1 MRVIVIADFAIP
13 SGGAQRVAV
22 ESARALAEAGVHVTF
37 LHATAGSDAT
47 LDHPGI
53 ERVCADVPDVWSRAP
68 LSAAINGVW
77 SRLSEARAR
86 ATIAQHVG
94 ARDTVIH
101 LHQWTRAFSP
111 SIFKVLRESG
121 LPVAITAH
129 DYFLACPNGVL
140 FRFDTH
146 EVCALA
152 PMGARCV
159 ATNCDTRSYPHKL
172 VRVARQM
179 ATSRQYGG
187 WTPDIIH
194 IADRARDRLA
204 PLLPA
209 TWRHHRI
216 DNPIG
221 VERAP
226 PVDIGADAEFAFVGR
241 LTEDKGAILAAR
253 AAAAAGARMLF
264 IGDGPARA
272 EITSILPGATIT
284 GWVAPAE
291 VGALLRARGRAIVAP
306 SLWPEAGPLTVLE
319 AAAMGLPAIV
329 SDRCGGAEKV
339 AVGAGVVVAPTIED
353 IAAAMT
359 RLMDR
364 DVAGAMG
371 RVAHDA
377 FWANPPT
384 AAAHATRL
392 VALYETMLRR

>member
-22 ESARALAEAGVHVTF
+22 ESARALAESGARVTF
-37 LHATAGSDAT
+37 LHAVAGSDPA

-53 ERVCADVPDVWSRAP
+53 ELICAGVPDVWSRDP

-77 SRLSEARAR
+77 SRQAADRAR
-86 ATIAQHVG
+86 AALAPFIG
-94 ARDTVIH
+94 ARETVVH

-111 SIFKVLRESG
+111 SIFGVLRESR
-121 LPVAITAH
+121 LPTAITAH

-146 EVCALA
+146 EPCELA
-152 PMGARCV
+152 PMSGRCM

-172 VRVARQM
+172 VRVARQA
-179 ATSRQYGG
+179 ATNRQYGG
-187 WTPDIIH
+187 WTVDVVH

-209 TWRHHRI
+209 TWRHHRV
-216 DNPIG
+216 DNPIS

-226 PVDIGADAEFAFVGR
+226 PVEIGPDAAFAFVGR
-241 LTEDKGAILAAR
+241 LTEDKGAIVAAR
-253 AAAAAGARMLF
+253 AAAAAGARMIF

-272 EITSILPGATIT
+272 DIAAILPDATIT

-291 VGALLRARGRAIVAP
+291 VASRLRARARAVLAP
-306 SLWPEAGPLTVLE
+306 SLWPETGPLTVPE

-329 SDRCGGAEKV
+329 SERCGAAGKVDATTGA
-339 AVGAGVVVAPTIED
+339 VVAPTVEA
-353 IAAAMT
+353 IAAAMA
-359 RLMDR
+359 RLMDD
-364 DVAGAMG
+364 DVVRAMG
-371 RVAHDA
+371 RAAHDRYWSNA
-377 FWANPPT
+377 PT
-384 AAAHATRL
+384 PAAHATRL
-392 VALYETMLRR
+392 LALYGSMLSA

>member
-1 MRVIVIADFAIP
+1 MRAIVIADFAIP

-22 ESARALAEAGVHVTF
+22 ESARALAETGVDVTF
-37 LHATAGSDAT
+37 LHAVVGSDPV
-47 LDHPGI
+47 LDHPGV
-53 ERVCADVPDVWSRAP
+53 ERVCANVPDIWSRASI
-68 LSAAINGVW
+68 SAAINGVW
-77 SRLSEARAR
+77 SRQAEARAR
-86 ATIAQHVG
+86 AAMAPYVG

-111 SIFKVLRESG
+111 SIFQVLRESR

-129 DYFLACPNGVL
+129 DYFLGCPNGVL

-146 EVCALA
+146 EVCSLA
-152 PMGARCV
+152 PMSARCV

-179 ATSRQYGG
+179 ATNRQFGG

-221 VERAP
+221 AERAS
-226 PVDIGADAEFAFVGR
+226 PVEIGPDAEFAVVGR
-241 LTEDKGAILAAR
+241 LTEEKGAILAAR
-253 AAAAAGARMLF
+253 AAAAAGARILF

-272 EITSILPGATIT
+272 DIAALLPGATIT
-284 GWVAPAE
+284 GWVGPAE
-291 VGALLRARGRAIVAP
+291 VAALLRARGRAILAP
-306 SLWPEAGPLTVLE
+306 SLWPETGPLTVSE
-319 AAAMGLPAIV
+319 AAAIGLPAIV
-329 SDRCGGAEKV
+329 SSRCGAAEKV
-339 AVGAGVVVAPTIED
+339 ADGVGVVVAPTVED
-353 IAAAMT
+353 IAAAMA
-359 RLMDR
+359 RLMD
-364 DVAGAMG
+364 DTVARAMG
-371 RVAHDA
+371 R
-377 FWANPPT
+377 
-384 AAAHATRL
+384 AAHAAFWSNAPTPANHAARL